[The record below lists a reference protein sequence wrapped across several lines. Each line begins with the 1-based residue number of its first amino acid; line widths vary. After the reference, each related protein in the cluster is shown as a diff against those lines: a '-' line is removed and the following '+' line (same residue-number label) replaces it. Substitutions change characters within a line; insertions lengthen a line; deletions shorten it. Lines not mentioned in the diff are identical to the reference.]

1 MTATTSIT
9 VRSIPAADNA
19 KLEKLAKA
27 NGRSKSAE
35 IRLAINQH
43 VSRGAK

>member
-1 MTATTSIT
+1 MAAVSIT
-9 VRSIPAADNA
+9 VRDIPAADNA
-19 KLEKLAKA
+19 KLAKLAKK

-43 VSRGAK
+43 VSRGDK